1 MQVYLQAVV
10 GTTGVAAV
18 AVFGPVGAE
27 KESAHLAVVATL
39 GEHLDEV
46 DEFVAFAVTAM
57 PFYGD
62 NSFGTHTTGETVG
75 EELFNGKAVLNIAT
89 FGEVIYQLG
98 EPFWASRHNLVSQI
112 EMFVGIAQPAH
123 LREIVVGQAEAV
135 TVDILRRRYGCGFG
149 TGKDGLDDSPLTQF
163 EGLDIVSV

>member
-1 MQVYLQAVV
+1 MQVCIQVVV
-10 GTTGVAAV
+10 GTAGVAAV
-18 AVFGPVGAE
+18 AVFGPVGAK
-27 KESAHLAVVATL
+27 KEMAHFAVVATFGKYL
-39 GEHLDEV
+39 NKV

-98 EPFWASRHNLVSQI
+98 ESFRAGHHDLMSQI
-112 EMFVGIAQPAH
+112 EMLVGIAQP
-123 LREIVVGQAEAV
+123 LICE
-135 TVDILRRRYGCGFG
+135 
-149 TGKDGLDDSPLTQF
+149 K
-163 EGLDIVSV
+163 